1 MRNLARALLRLEEVD
16 LLLVSKELCSGDR
29 WGHGSSSLR
38 DLARV
43 ATRCR
48 WLTSANP
55 GFEVPVE
62 VLELDSLE
70 PCVCREDRWVHGYSA
85 CWKLAQVVTRCF
97 DGVGSRRV
105 E

>member
-16 LLLVSKELCSGDR
+16 LLIVSKELCSDDR

-48 WLTSANP
+48 RLTSADP
-55 GFEVPVE
+55 ELEVPVE
-62 VLELDSLE
+62 VPGAGFIGTL
-70 PCVCREDRWVHGYSA
+70 CVPRGSVGAWQLC
-85 CWKLAQVVTRCF
+85 VVE
-97 DGVGSRRV
+97 VGAGSDTLL
-105 E
+105 